1 MGSEVVE
8 GFNAKTLSREDA
20 KKKLGIKT
28 FAPLRLCDFALKNL
42 EGLHYG
48 VVK

>member
-1 MGSEVVE
+1 MGSEVVRR
-8 GFNAKTLSREDA
+8 FNAKTPSREDA
-20 KKKLGIKT
+20 KENSGIKT
-28 FAPLRLCDFALKNL
+28 FASLRLCDFALKNL